1 MYYTKPLI
9 GKVIN
14 KVEIKKITLPNDGAP
29 KAPTLFA
36 CIETELYPSIFDEL
50 PKIHKVDNKSVKA
63 KDCLKI
69 IILLNEGVSQVNK
82 IFDNFLIDEGKA
94 NPHHHS
100 IFTKDPK
107 IPYLNIFDQTL
118 II

>member
-14 KVEIKKITLPNDGAP
+14 KVVIKKMTLPNDGAP
-29 KAPTLFA
+29 KASTLFA
-36 CIETELYPSIFDEL
+36 CIETELYPSIFDDL

-69 IILLNEGVSQVNK
+69 ITLLNEGVSQANK
-82 IFDNFLIDEGKA
+82 MFDNFLIDEGKA

-107 IPYLNIFDQTL
+107 IPYLNIFD
-118 II
+118 